1 MWEHAHR
8 TSNAALASMMVF
20 WILVFPRSWTRVP
33 GIVAIEPWYKAETWE
48 IAGAGTLTKFAE
60 HTAVRLLHILPAAIW
75 SGSYL
80 LQRSVAARKRW
91 PQVHRLS
98 GRVFFVCSALICA
111 GWVVLEQRG
120 LASEHSGD
128 WAAVSDAT
136 AVTLI
141 RTLLYDYPCST
152 SSPPRPCTALLGPCV
167 AAGEPAPW
175 TLRLASSMLLLA
187 PLAVLLTCESVIGWR
202 RALGCREHAA
212 KPFRPWGAALLFAA
226 SYAPI
231 VALSEQA
238 AVMTASKGLV
248 MVWFALTACV
258 SFGSI
263 AFARCRDARR
273 HERWAHRHFAAGIWV
288 SLLRVGVGL
297 VPYVSRALGAVPPGL
312 SAAQAEAQAP
322 TNAQLV
328 MLQKS
333 FWNNTG
339 TLGWMATCF
348 VTEGAIWAKRAAA
361 AEKKRRR
368 IA

>member
-1 MWEHAHR
+1 MTMTMTLFNGCGLAH
-8 TSNAALASMMVF
+8 SVMMISLAVMMVF

-48 IAGAGTLTKFAE
+48 IAGAGTLTKFVE

-75 SGSYL
+75 SGCYL
-80 LQRSVAARKRW
+80 VQRSVAARKRW
-91 PQVHRLS
+91 PKLHHIS

-141 RTLLYDYPCST
+141 RALLYDYPCST
-152 SSPPRPCTALLGPCV
+152 SVPPRPHIAFFAPCV

-175 TLRLASSMLLLA
+175 TVRLASSTLLLA
-187 PLAVLLTCESVIGWR
+187 PLAVLLACESAIGWR
-202 RALGCREHAA
+202 RALGCSEHGT

-238 AVMTASKGLV
+238 AVMTASKGFV
-248 MVWFALTACV
+248 MAWFAVTACI

-263 AFARCRDARR
+263 AFARWRDVRR

-288 SLLRVGVGL
+288 AFLRLGVGL
-297 VPYVSRALGAVPPGL
+297 VPIVSRALGAVPFGL
-312 SAAQAEAQAP
+312 SPAEAEAQAP
-322 TNAQLV
+322 LNAQLV
-328 MLQKS
+328 MLQK
-333 FWNNTG
+333 
-339 TLGWMATCF
+339 
-348 VTEGAIWAKRAAA
+348 R
-361 AEKKRRR
+361 
-368 IA
+368 